1 MVAMASRSC
10 AATASIARSLLVE
23 SSRIAMRRPRRV
35 CSWDEALVGG
45 DEQMNLLSECEQFAV
60 LYAFPTD
67 LLRGVALMTGEQFA
81 QRRRDAFVEQYLHA
95 G

>member
-1 MVAMASRSC
+1 LCGSGFDWTKLVCRKFENRDL
-10 AATASIARSLLVE
+10 ATAKILLVG
-23 SSRIAMRRPRRV
+23 
-35 CSWDEALVGG
+35 EALVGS
-45 DEQMNLLSECEQFAV
+45 DEQIELAFSECELFAV

-67 LLRGVALMTGEQFA
+67 LLRGVALMTGKQFA